1 MVNRTPE
8 SDRILADLQELRRS
22 PFKEVLRECL
32 SNPPSGDAWAKQA
45 EKSPD
50 RWSQAVSIL
59 AKASGYASKS
69 EVEGDISLNRKLDNL
84 SDMEMHELIRQNRI
98 DAVKA
103 DPDLYAELLREAKEL
118 KAPAGE

>member
-1 MVNRTPE
+1 MTTRTPE

-22 PFKEVLRECL
+22 PFKEVLSECL
-32 SNPPSGDAWAKQA
+32 SNPPSSDAWAKQA